1 MLKDLVNIFSETFRR
16 YKRVRTFKYQDITL
30 FNQQNNNEQ
39 IEVILED
46 SGYFQYL
53 ITKNIFKG
61 SLEIYILDHPS
72 KSQESILE
80 KQDYCFDLAM
90 NVLEYLETHFNG
102 VMNIYDYSILL
113 LSHFTDD
120 DSAGVKLSVDLDVN
134 GVNFCEVEE
143 NFNNEPY
150 EKPEEDKPIDLPEKT
165 DKKISLKK
173 TKLPST
179 PSKC

>member
-90 NVLEYLETHFNG
+90 NVLEYLDENFKG

-143 NFNNEPY
+143 NFNDEPY
-150 EKPEEDKPIDLPEKT
+150 EKSEEDKPIDLPEKT